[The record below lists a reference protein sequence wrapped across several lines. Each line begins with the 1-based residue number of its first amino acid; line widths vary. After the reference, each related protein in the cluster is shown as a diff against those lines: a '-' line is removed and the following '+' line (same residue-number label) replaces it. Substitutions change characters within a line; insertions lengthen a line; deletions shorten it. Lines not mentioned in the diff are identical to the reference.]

1 MEHHIAGH
9 SAEGVVDKFK
19 SVCFMTATPTPRKYF
34 PPEVSKLDYIRL
46 VWEGSSV
53 MHIKK
58 AKMQGDVTSK
68 VVAICLHHLDTE
80 GTPLFFYN
88 SLRGIVPCVKQ
99 LIKARGLSH
108 KDIKIICADNERN
121 RAYLKDMVDHLISEY
136 LAYKE
141 YKTTMN
147 DHERIEHL
155 EDTVKW
161 MVQNDLNLQKE
172 SDQSK
177 N

>member
-1 MEHHIAGH
+1 MDKKDMFTIASDVIAGAA
-9 SAEGVVDKFK
+9 SA
-19 SVCFMTATPTPRKYF
+19 
-34 PPEVSKLDYIRL
+34 
-46 VWEGSSV
+46 
-53 MHIKK
+53 
-58 AKMQGDVTSK
+58 
-68 VVAICLHHLDTE
+68 
-80 GTPLFFYN
+80 
-88 SLRGIVPCVKQ
+88 IVIV
-99 LIKARGLSH
+99 
-108 KDIKIICADNERN
+108 
-121 RAYLKDMVDHLISEY
+121 

>member
-1 MEHHIAGH
+1 M
-9 SAEGVVDKFK
+9 DK
-19 SVCFMTATPTPRKYF
+19 
-34 PPEVSKLDYIRL
+34 
-46 VWEGSSV
+46 
-53 MHIKK
+53 
-58 AKMQGDVTSK
+58 
-68 VVAICLHHLDTE
+68 
-80 GTPLFFYN
+80 
-88 SLRGIVPCVKQ
+88 
-99 LIKARGLSH
+99 
-108 KDIKIICADNERN
+108 
-121 RAYLKDMVDHLISEY
+121 KDMLTITGAVITAASGVISIA

>member
-1 MEHHIAGH
+1 MDKKVMFTIASDVLA
-9 SAEGVVDKFK
+9 SAA
-19 SVCFMTATPTPRKYF
+19 SV
-34 PPEVSKLDYIRL
+34 
-46 VWEGSSV
+46 
-53 MHIKK
+53 
-58 AKMQGDVTSK
+58 
-68 VVAICLHHLDTE
+68 
-80 GTPLFFYN
+80 
-88 SLRGIVPCVKQ
+88 IVIV
-99 LIKARGLSH
+99 
-108 KDIKIICADNERN
+108 
-121 RAYLKDMVDHLISEY
+121 